1 MKKFAKIISSEKKW
15 FQVSTDTSFTYPL
28 IPVSFKW
35 FEERKR
41 RQKEYK
47 RAKQRDREL
56 IMGMDQASMPLYIN
70 SALPNTQ
77 TKKNNG

>member
-1 MKKFAKIISSEKKW
+1 VGVFCVMKKFAKIISSEKKW

-47 RAKQRDREL
+47 RAKQRQRVDY
-56 IMGMDQASMPLYIN
+56 G
-70 SALPNTQ
+70 
-77 TKKNNG
+77 NGPSKHATLH